1 MCDLA
6 LWTYIVLATISTYGA
21 LLFVGWLIRS
31 SYRATS
37 VYIYVTLILS
47 GEAIRSWMGVQGRL
61 YALANDGSFLV
72 FSNEWYWPAR
82 NILSL
87 AALLAIVVHMTYRI
101 VTGKNPEVPEHWSE
115 KIKRLFRAKVD

>member
-6 LWTYIVLATISTYGA
+6 LFTYIALAVISSFGA
-21 LLFVGWLIRS
+21 ALFIGWLVRS

-37 VYIYVTLILS
+37 VYVYVTLLIS
-47 GEAIRSWMGVQGRL
+47 GEALRSWINVLGRL
-61 YALANDGSFLV
+61 HALANDGSFYL
-72 FSNEWYWPAR
+72 FSRGWYWPAR

-87 AALLAIVVHMTYRI
+87 VALTAIVAHMTYRV

-115 KIKRLFRAKVD
+115 KMKKWLKR